1 MVPVH
6 EWRASYVRVHQI
18 GSLLPR
24 YQPLA
29 TIGGAA
35 TGGAAT
41 GGATGEARRSRGG
54 GGPAGGAPST

>member
-35 TGGAAT
+35 TGGA
-41 GGATGEARRSRGG
+41 TGEARRSRGG
-54 GGPAGGAPST
+54 GPAGGAPST